1 MRRLI
6 RYGAR
11 LVINPA
17 ERDTGSDPL
26 LPAEQNSVAQKGQ
39 TPCRT
44 EQLSAPWVA
53 TRKRQEAAGSDRKR
67 QEATGSD
74 RKRQEAAG
82 SDRERQEAAGV

>member
-1 MRRLI
+1 MEQQRRLI

-26 LPAEQNSVAQKGQ
+26 LPASLRSVAQKGQ

-44 EQLSAPWVA
+44 EQLSAHWAA
-53 TRKRQEAAGSDRKR
+53 TMRQQEAAQGGRR
-67 QEATGSD
+67 QTPG
-74 RKRQEAAG
+74 RCGHPCVRC
-82 SDRERQEAAGV
+82 